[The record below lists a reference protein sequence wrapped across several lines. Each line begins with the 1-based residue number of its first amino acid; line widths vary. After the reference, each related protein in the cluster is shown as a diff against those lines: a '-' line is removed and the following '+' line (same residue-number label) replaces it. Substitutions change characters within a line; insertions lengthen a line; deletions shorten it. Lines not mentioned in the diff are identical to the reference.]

1 MSKSRSLGIYLSFFT
16 TELISSL
23 YVVVK
28 LSLPELDFILNLFR
42 VTSLGVVRL
51 SPGRPVSSTLCTTL
65 ATTSWSEPR
74 PSLRTLSSSLMLL
87 LSVSGKQFIIIVN
100 AEVYNFTHP
109 SPPLFIFNSEQVIP
123 LPTFVYCLLGAHP

>member
-87 LSVSGKQFIIIVN
+87 LSVSGKQFIIIVD
-100 AEVYNFTHP
+100 AEV
-109 SPPLFIFNSEQVIP
+109 
-123 LPTFVYCLLGAHP
+123 